1 MHALAPL
8 LPAGVGRRDDL
19 ALATSS
25 TSVSRWLDSGALVLV
40 HPGVVA
46 LPDRVDDWQVRAG
59 AATLWTRAPLSHLSA
74 LTAAGLLPAPPPGP
88 VHVTVPADRW
98 PRGAAGVVA
107 HRTTRPIG
115 PTEGRETPRLP
126 VARSLVDA
134 WSWAHVPR
142 TNPRAGTERPL
153 VRQLV
158 IDVVRRR
165 DVSVPQVRRQS
176 DGQPLRAGR
185 AALGALLDLVEAGCQ
200 SELEIFGVTHVLLIP
215 GIPAP
220 VQQHRVFLPGG
231 RYVDLDAAYV
241 QARVGVELDGH
252 RYHSSREDRERDM
265 RKDTALAT
273 LGWISLRYSYRRLTG
288 EPSACRR
295 EIEAVVR
302 GRLDR

>member
-1 MHALAPL
+1 
-8 LPAGVGRRDDL
+8 
-19 ALATSS
+19 
-25 TSVSRWLDSGALVLV
+25 
-40 HPGVVA
+40 VVA
-46 LPDRVDDWQVRAG
+46 LPDRLDDWPVRAQ

-74 LTAAGLLPAPPPGP
+74 LAAAGVLTEPPAGP

-98 PRGAAGVVA
+98 PRGATGVVV

-115 PTEGRETPRLP
+115 PTTGSGTPRLP

-142 TNPRAGTERPL
+142 TNPRAGHERPL

-158 IDVVRRR
+158 IDAVRRR
-165 DVSVPQVRRQS
+165 DVSVPEVRGHS
-176 DGQPLRAGR
+176 AGQPLHAGR
-185 AALGALLDLVEAGCQ
+185 TALSELLDLVEAGCQ

-220 VQQHRVFLPGG
+220 VQQHRVFLPNG
-231 RYVDLDAAYV
+231 RYVDLDAAYIG
-241 QARVGVELDGH
+241 AKVGVELDGH